1 MKRKLKLSFLFIGV
15 FSLLACSGN
24 KVENNVQKNNEQN
37 NASENTE
44 NNQNNNENNN
54 NENNNQENQDN
65 NETFVEN
72 ELSIENGLKI
82 KFSNIGAKID
92 SLNFGDLKIGEKG
105 FVPIR
110 VANRIANGTFEL
122 DGHTYN
128 VTKNNGKHTLHGGY
142 NNMAQDINW
151 TKTKQTAHE
160 IVFEFDSPDGDQGF
174 PGNMH
179 ISTTYTLKTDGTL
192 DIEFRAKSDAKT
204 LFNPTNHLYMNM
216 NGITGGWGGS
226 YSGNSLWVDA
236 NKYTK
241 ADSDLI
247 PTGEIASITDAKLNY
262 TTKKAYQ
269 GDNDTNVVLNGEGYR
284 KVAELT
290 GNTSGITC
298 EVFTDRVGLQIYN
311 DNSHICL
318 EAQDFPDAI
327 HHDNFPSI
335 VLEANEEYYSKTS
348 YKFSK

>member
-1 MKRKLKLSFLFIGV
+1 MKRKLKLSFLFV
-15 FSLLACSGN
+15 CASALLACSGN
-24 KVENNVQKNNEQN
+24 KVENNGQKNNEQN
-37 NASENTE
+37 NTNENTE
-44 NNQNNNENNN
+44 NNENN
-54 NENNNQENQDN
+54 NENNNQENEDDN
-65 NETFVEN
+65 EPFVEN

-92 SLNFGDLKIGEKG
+92 SVKFGDLKIAENG

-110 VANRIANGTFEL
+110 VANRIANGSFEL
-122 DGHTYN
+122 DGVTYDN
-128 VTKNNGKHTLHGGY
+128 LTKNDSNKHTLHGGY
-142 NNMAQDINW
+142 DNMAQNINW
-151 TKTKQTAHE
+151 TKTKQNAHE
-160 IVFEFDSPDGDQGF
+160 IVFEYDSPDKEQGF

-179 ISTTYTLKTDGTL
+179 ISTTYSLKTDGTL

-204 LFNPTNHLYMNM
+204 LFNPTNHLYMNL
-216 NGITGGWGGS
+216 NGVQSGWNLGAIKDHK
-226 YSGNSLWVDA
+226 LWVDA
-236 NKYTK
+236 EKYTK
-241 ADSDLI
+241 VDNEKI
-247 PTGEIASITDAKLNY
+247 PTGEIVSVAGTKLDY
-262 TTKKAYQ
+262 TTKTTYV

-290 GNTSGITC
+290 GDTSGITC

-311 DNSHICL
+311 DTSAHICL